1 MATSTPKILMERS
14 VYIRHTLTAQYQP
27 PGGQHASSASPLK
40 SFHGAS
46 HSFTRVSID
55 VLQRLIS
62 KLIVLPMALIR
73 QA

>member
-27 PGGQHASSASPLK
+27 PGGQHARSSPLK

-62 KLIVLPMALIR
+62 KLIVLLMAFIR